1 MCKIKNFSTFLF
13 SVILILI
20 VFLNLSQGLQ
30 AQGTY
35 TISGQ
40 VLSTGG
46 RGIDGVMIE
55 FNDGGTPQYEY
66 TAGGG
71 FYSHTVGSGWT
82 GTVTPND
89 SCYSFTPSFASIG
102 PVSDD
107 LVLNFTGVSHTY
119 TISGIAS
126 DGPPVYAGE
135 TLTNP
140 LVGVKM
146 TLSTGS
152 YAVTGADG
160 FYSLTVPCG
169 WLGTLTPLKV
179 GWEFTPPSVVF
190 VDPVSENQVKDF
202 VGTASSTEYTISGR
216 VTDETGRIGMVGVT
230 IAFFDGVTENTT
242 TTTGDGY
249 YSYTVPAYWTGSVTP
264 ARTGY
269 SFTPPTV
276 AVGPVQANV
285 TQDFLAKFNKY
296 TISGTVMDSQAQPI
310 PAVTMTLST
319 GATTQTNFSGQ
330 YHFEVIH
337 GWSGNL
343 TPSKTGWSFN
353 PVYRNY
359 NSVVSDLNN
368 EHFFGIKV
376 KGQHAISGTVTSG
389 GTALE
394 NVMLSG
400 LSGNPATDASGFYS
414 AMVTR
419 NWSGTVTPT
428 LSGYTFKPSNRTY
441 TNVKDDFV
449 NENYESFTNEPPD
462 VEIVS
467 PPDKAFVSGEVV
479 IETEASDSDGIDK
492 VEIYID
498 NQKVAEYQNVQ
509 NTSAEVDP
517 ADLIRVFENNS
528 SPLQS
533 DGYGNSYSIV
543 PGKDGKIALVRQQD
557 PAHREILLEGKMLI
571 SGWLVKPDGTVIVAG
586 TTAATCERW
595 IKSLSPKKDMT
606 GVIEPWVDI
615 RWNLGITEKENS
627 ELNIAVLL
635 SNMGNTT
642 FTCKYIWDTSLYD
655 LGPHSVMAKAYDT
668 KGMSSEDEITLTISS
683 VKLHLQLERKTD
695 KAWIIEKEYVKIDTT
710 IENPGAVPIF
720 KYVILRKAPAGQFT
734 IIGEV
739 PASQLQ
745 GDSFN
750 YNDTDIEQNKQ
761 YTYRVEALDENG
773 IVVGASEEKAI

>member
-20 VFLNLSQGLQ
+20 VFLAIPQGLQ

-89 SCYSFTPSFASIG
+89 SCYSFTPSFATIG
-102 PVSDD
+102 PVSGDTVQD
-107 LVLNFTGVSHTY
+107 FTGDPFTF
-119 TISGIAS
+119 TISGTVS
-126 DGPPVYAGE
+126 DGTDPIS
-135 TLTNP
+135 
-140 LVGVKM
+140 GVTM
-146 TLSTGS
+146 SLSTGS
-152 YAVTGADG
+152 YAVTGEDG

-169 WLGTLTPLKV
+169 WTGALTPMKV
-179 GWEFTPPSVVF
+179 GWEFTPPSVIF
-190 VDPVSENQVKDF
+190 VEPVSENQVKDF

-216 VTDETGRIGMVGVT
+216 VSDTTGRIGMDGVT
-230 IAFFDGVTENTT
+230 ISFFDGITENTT
-242 TTTGDGY
+242 TTYGDGY

-264 ARTGY
+264 SLDGY
-269 SFTPPTV
+269 SFTPPTKV
-276 AVGPVQANV
+276 VGPVQSNI
-285 TQDFLAKFNKY
+285 TQDFLAQFNKY
-296 TISGTVMDSQAQPI
+296 TIFGTVMDSQAKPI
-310 PAVTMTLST
+310 PAVNMALST
-319 GATTQTNFSGQ
+319 GVTTQTNVSGQ

-359 NSVVSDLNN
+359 NSVIFDLKN

-376 KGQHAISGTVTSG
+376 KDQYTISGTVTSG

-394 NVMLSG
+394 NVVLSG
-400 LSGNPATDASGFYS
+400 LPDNPDTDASGFYS
-414 AMVTR
+414 ALVTKG
-419 NWSGTVTPT
+419 WSGTVTPT
-428 LSGYTFKPSNRTY
+428 LSGYTFKPSNRAY
-441 TNVKDDFV
+441 SNVKDDFV
-449 NENYESFTNEPPD
+449 NENYEALVNESPK

-467 PPDKAFVSGEVV
+467 PPGNAFVSGEVV

-498 NQKVAEYQNVQ
+498 DQKAAEYQNVR

-517 ADLIRVFENNS
+517 ADLVRVFEDN
-528 SPLQS
+528 PLALQLDS
-533 DGYGNSYSIV
+533 YGNSYYIV

-615 RWNLGITEKENS
+615 KWNLGITEKENS

-655 LGPHSVMAKAYDT
+655 LGSHSVMAKAYDT

-720 KYVILRKAPAGQFT
+720 KYVILRKAQAGQFT

-739 PASQLQ
+739 PASQVQ
-745 GDSFN
+745 GDSFT

-773 IVVGASEEKAI
+773 IVVGASEEKTI

>member
-82 GTVTPND
+82 GTITPND

-102 PVSDD
+102 PVSGDTVQD
-107 LVLNFTGVSHTY
+107 FTGAPLTF
-119 TISGIAS
+119 TISGTVS
-126 DGPPVYAGE
+126 DGTDPIS
-135 TLTNP
+135 
-140 LVGVKM
+140 GVKM

-152 YAVTGADG
+152 YAVSGADG

-179 GWEFTPPSVVF
+179 GWEFTPSSVIF
-190 VDPVSENQVKDF
+190 VEPVSENQVKDF

-216 VTDETGRIGMVGVT
+216 VSDTTGRIGMDGVT
-230 IAFFDGVTENTT
+230 ISFFDGATVDTT
-242 TTTGDGY
+242 ITTGDGY

-264 ARTGY
+264 SLVGY
-269 SFTPPTV
+269 SFTPPTKV
-276 AVGPVQANV
+276 VGPVQSNI
-285 TQDFLAKFNKY
+285 TQDFLAQFNKY
-296 TISGTVMDSQAQPI
+296 TISGTVMDSQAKPI

-319 GATTQTNFSGQ
+319 GFTTQTNISGQ

-343 TPSKTGWSFN
+343 IPSKTGWSFN

-359 NSVVSDLNN
+359 NSVIFDLNN

-376 KGQHAISGTVTSG
+376 KDQHAISGTVTSG

-394 NVMLSG
+394 NVVLSG
-400 LSGNPATDASGFYS
+400 LPDNPATDASGFYS
-414 AMVTR
+414 ALVTR
-419 NWSGTVTPT
+419 GWSGTVTPT
-428 LSGYTFKPSNRTY
+428 LSGYTFKPSNRAY
-441 TNVKDDFV
+441 SNVKDDFV
-449 NENYESFTNEPPD
+449 NENYEALVNEPPK

-467 PPDKAFVSGEVV
+467 PPGNAFVSGEVV

-498 NQKVAEYQNVQ
+498 DQKAAEYQNVQ
-509 NTSAEVDP
+509 NTSAKVDP
-517 ADLIRVFENNS
+517 TDIVRVFEDN
-528 SPLQS
+528 PLALQLDS
-533 DGYGNSYSIV
+533 YGNSYYIV

-615 RWNLGITEKENS
+615 KWNLGITEKENS

-642 FTCKYIWDTSLYD
+642 FTCKYIWDTSLFD

-695 KAWIIEKEYVKIDTT
+695 KAWIIEKEYVKIDAT
-710 IENPGAVPIF
+710 IENPDSIPIV
-720 KYVILRKAPAGQFT
+720 KYVIFRKAPAGEFT

-739 PASQLQ
+739 PASQVQ
-745 GDSFN
+745 GASFT

-761 YTYRVEALDENG
+761 YTYKVEALDENG
-773 IVVGASEEKAI
+773 IVVGASEEKVI